1 LTRLN
6 QRISAGQR
14 DAFRFIA
21 YTEIFL
27 FLIVLWS
34 VIVGYMFFLAPLL
47 YYYFLKNR
55 YLSKRNHY
63 VRSCFSELKFAAD
76 QMAGSPRCP
85 SLISSLISSLVAFI
99 SRLAPVEQIPRQA

>member
-1 LTRLN
+1 MYYVFILCSLLTRLN

-34 VIVGYMFFLAPLL
+34 VIV
-47 YYYFLKNR
+47 
-55 YLSKRNHY
+55 
-63 VRSCFSELKFAAD
+63 
-76 QMAGSPRCP
+76 
-85 SLISSLISSLVAFI
+85 
-99 SRLAPVEQIPRQA
+99 